1 MISKVLDDLFFRP
14 ERHAIPDHSKSN
26 TKKEKKSLGPGQ
38 VIGMRK
44 AIKEN
49 DYTSRAPQCANNF
62 GKASEYHANHI
73 I

>member
-1 MISKVLDDLFFRP
+1 MISEVLDDLFFRP

-49 DYTSRAPQCANNF
+49 DYTSRAPQ
-62 GKASEYHANHI
+62 
-73 I
+73 